1 MDILSR
7 IVADT
12 EQTIAKRKQ
21 NVTQAELERIAGEAA
36 WSHHSLKQKV
46 NADHEAHI
54 IAEFKRKSPSRPNI
68 NMQADPVG
76 VAQTYARG
84 GASAMSVLTEPDYF
98 AGAPEDL
105 QAIRA
110 AVAIPL
116 LRKDFVVDPY
126 QIYEAKAWGA
136 DLVLLIARILE
147 PAQLAEL
154 NACAQA
160 LGLETLCEIHNREE
174 LACVGDTP
182 VDFLGVNCR
191 DLKKFSTNLDQ
202 LVDLAG
208 DLPDGPIWVAESGIG
223 GRDDVARLQGV
234 GYRAFLIGEH
244 LMKSGDAAAE
254 IGNLRGFSA

>member
-1 MDILSR
+1 MDILSQ

-12 EQTIAKRKQ
+12 VETIKKRKQ
-21 NVTQAELERIAGEAA
+21 TLSLNDLQARAGA
-36 WSHHSLKQKV
+36 SSHPHHSLKAKV
-46 NADHEAHI
+46 AADPKPHI

-68 NMQADPVG
+68 NMNADPVA
-76 VAQTYARG
+76 VAQTYEAG

-105 QAIRA
+105 QAVRR
-110 AVAIPL
+110 AVAMPL

-126 QIYEAKAWGA
+126 QLFEAKAWGA

-154 NACAQA
+154 NAAAQE
-160 LGLETLCEIHNREE
+160 LGLETLCEVHNREE
-174 LACVGDTP
+174 LAVVGTTP

-202 LVDLAG
+202 LIDIVD
-208 DLPDGPIWVAESGIG
+208 DLPDHAVWVAESGIG
-223 GRDDVARLQGV
+223 GREDVARLEAV
-234 GYRAFLIGEH
+234 GYRAFLVGEH
-244 LMKSGDAAAE
+244 LMRNTDPGAE
-254 IGNLRGFSA
+254 IGNLRGNPA